1 MNFGSRC
8 FERRN
13 LDRSEERKGAVCGGV
28 ELARARSLRPKEE
41 KCASVDDSE
50 TGEAD

>member
-13 LDRSEERKGAVCGGV
+13 LDRSEERKGPICGGV
-28 ELARARSLRPKEE
+28 ELASARSLRPKEE
-41 KCASVDDSE
+41 KCASVDDN
-50 TGEAD
+50 EADEAD